1 MCVRRL
7 RLVSIL
13 CAAAL
18 LVSARPVAA
27 QTFGSCEKQE
37 GVAVSDQY
45 CQPKLPDPGGTD
57 VAPEPPIKT
66 ALPTSVVKELKAEG
80 AAGKALLE
88 LARVAPR
95 RVVRAQTGGRMKNV
109 VDAEGLLAAGALGTP
124 LKPETAAKILSRTAT
139 LGEGFAKTFRWALL
153 VTTLVLVGASW
164 LRYRG
169 RSEFP

>member
-1 MCVRRL
+1 MSVRRL

-45 CQPKLPDPGGTD
+45 CQPDPGPGGPD